1 MRKQILTLLLMCL
14 CTVAA
19 FATGAAP
26 ENGKYYRLW
35 SKTSNKYVW
44 MVGDNFWLATRGGT
58 PDDGFYGAIFA
69 NSIILQPKQSKYYST
84 TASEE
89 YLSYPG
95 SIFYLTGDK
104 VSSSRID
111 NVNFASQGL
120 DAMTI
125 LHNSGFGLIFFG
137 SYDTATG
144 ISKFAT
150 ELFGS
155 RFLKD
160 GASYGGRVGNAA
172 IVCGGDDNNKF
183 ELEPLDEAHMN
194 EFYFGAAPKTQAG
207 GKYYTTMYTAFPY
220 KCYDGVKAYIVTKVD
235 AKAAK
240 ITIREIKNGE
250 VPAKTPVIL
259 ECQTDKPAT
268 NRLVPMTTQAA
279 SIDGNL
285 LKGVI
290 DINHNAGNDDY
301 RTKFDPATMRVL
313 AADGFKFGKTNTT
326 GDNAAYIATN
336 TCYLPL
342 TPEQAAI
349 DNYDIVVG
357 GGVEPITPI
366 TLKALTES
374 IAKKEIEKQ
383 AQVAIVDDDLTCV
396 FANSEYLFVKDDNKA
411 LVKDMPGDDD
421 IDYMEMAGFG
431 KAAHYDQS
439 NWAVIRLSV
448 AMESNDAARLQYVG
462 KTLKGVVGTL
472 DSNEGTVIEAS
483 KNPVAG
489 AKNKNYVIKKEINDL
504 TDNINTYCMAG
515 FAGTQVS
522 PVNNKQF
529 FFVTPKNL
537 EVADITWAVWNKDK
551 KAFVIPAKQGPAN
564 RYDLDGAVVVDEEV
578 AFLFNQGDLKWGDLQ
593 DGTTYE
599 FRALVLKGENIAT
612 TNAPAVGKP
621 NATIATDYVIMPLM
635 LSRTGIITVVD
646 NVEAGKAVA
655 SVRYINMQGMSS
667 DKPFAG
673 MNVVVTTYSD
683 GSRTTAKEMH

>member
-26 ENGKYYRLW
+26 ESGKYYRLW

-125 LHNSGFGLIFFG
+125 LRNSGFGFVFYG

-220 KCYDGVKAYIVTKVD
+220 KCHDGVKAYIVTKVD

-240 ITIREIKNGE
+240 ITVREIENGE

-259 ECQTDKPAT
+259 ECQTATPAT
-268 NRLVPMTTQAA
+268 NRLVPMTTQAT
-279 SIDGNL
+279 SIAGNL

-290 DINHNAGNDDY
+290 DINHNAGNNDY

-357 GGVEPITPI
+357 GEVEPITPI
-366 TLKALTES
+366 TLQALTES
-374 IAKKEIEKQ
+374 IAKKEIETH

-396 FANSEYLFVKDDNKA
+396 FATSELLFAKDDNKA
-411 LVKDMPGDDD
+411 LVKDMPGAGDL
-421 IDYMEMAGFG
+421 DYMEMAGFD
-431 KAAHYDQS
+431 KAARYDQS
-439 NWAVIRLSV
+439 NWAIIQLPV

-462 KTLKGVVGTL
+462 KTLKGVVGKL
-472 DSNEGTVIEAS
+472 DSNEAAVIDAS

-489 AKNKNYVIKKEINDL
+489 AENKNYVIKDKINDL
-504 TDNINTYCMAG
+504 TDNINTYCMAS

-529 FFVTPKNL
+529 FFVTPKSL

-551 KAFVIPAKQGPAN
+551 GVFEVPAKQGPAN
-564 RYDLDGAVVVDEEV
+564 GYALDGAVEVDG
-578 AFLFNQGDLKWGDLQ
+578 FYLNQGDLDWGDLQ
-593 DGTTYE
+593 DGATYE
-599 FRALVLKGENIAT
+599 FRALVLKPENMAT
-612 TNAPAVGKP
+612 SYAPAVGKLI
-621 NATIATDYVIMPLM
+621 ATITPNYQITPLM
-635 LSRTGIITVVD
+635 LSHTGIITAVTH
-646 NVEAGKAVA
+646 VEAGKAVA
-655 SVRYINMQGMSS
+655 SVRYINMQGVESAT
-667 DKPFAG
+667 PFAG
-673 MNVVVTTYSD
+673 VNVAVTTYAD
-683 GSRTTAKEMH
+683 GSKTTTKVVK

>member
-26 ENGKYYRLW
+26 ESGKYYRLW

-44 MVGDNFWLATRGGT
+44 MVGDTYTAANRSS
-58 PDDGFYGAIFA
+58 DGFWGAIFS
-69 NSIILQPKQSKYYST
+69 NSIVLHPKLSTVYSST
-84 TASEE
+84 PSEE
-89 YLSYPG
+89 YASSAGTVVYITGNPNASGGLNKVDIVAQGIG
-95 SIFYLTGDK
+95 SQSIIKKAGSNVEIIAESTPEGITKFYG
-104 VSSSRID
+104 
-111 NVNFASQGL
+111 N
-120 DAMTI
+120 M
-125 LHNSGFGLIFFG
+125 FGKR
-137 SYDTATG
+137 Y
-144 ISKFAT
+144 
-150 ELFGS
+150 
-155 RFLKD
+155 LKD
-160 GASYGGRVGNAA
+160 GAQYGGRVGNSA
-172 IVCGGDDNNKF
+172 ILCGGDDNNEF

-194 EFYFGAAPKTQAG
+194 EFYFGAAPKTKVG
-207 GKYYTTMYTAFPY
+207 DKYYTTMYTAFPY
-220 KCYDGVKAYIVTKVD
+220 KCHDGVKAYIVTKVD

-240 ITIREIKNGE
+240 ITVREIENGE

-259 ECQTDKPAT
+259 ECKTATPAT
-268 NRLVPMTTQAA
+268 NRLVPMTTQAT
-279 SIDGNL
+279 SIAGNL

-290 DINHNAGNDDY
+290 DINHNAGNNDY

-336 TCYLPL
+336 TCYLPV
-342 TPEQAAI
+342 TAEQAAI

-357 GGVEPITPI
+357 GEVEPITPI
-366 TLKALTES
+366 TLQALTES
-374 IAKKEIEKQ
+374 IAKKEIETQ

-411 LVKDMPGDDD
+411 LVKDMPGAGDL
-421 IDYMEMAGFG
+421 DYMEMAGFD

-439 NWAVIRLSV
+439 NWAMIRLSV

-472 DSNEGTVIEAS
+472 DSNEGTVIEVS

-489 AKNKNYVIKKEINDL
+489 AENKTYVIKNEINDL

-522 PVNNKQF
+522 PVNGKQF

-551 KAFVIPAKQGPAN
+551 NAFVIPAKQGTAN
-564 RYDLDGAVVVDEEV
+564 GYDLDGAVVVDEED

-593 DGTTYE
+593 DGATYE

-612 TNAPAVGKP
+612 SNAPAVGKP
-621 NATIATDYVIMPLM
+621 NATIAKDYVIMPLM
-635 LSRTGIITVVD
+635 LSHTGIETAVD

-655 SVRYINMQGMSS
+655 SVRYINMQGVESS
-667 DKPFAG
+667 TPFAG
-673 MNVVVTTYSD
+673 VNVAVTTYAD
-683 GSRTTAKEMH
+683 GSKTITKVVK

>member
-26 ENGKYYRLW
+26 ESGKYYRLW

-44 MVGDNFWLATRGGT
+44 MVGDTYTLTNNK
-58 PDDGFYGAIFA
+58 DGFSGAIFL
-69 NSIILQPKQSKYYST
+69 NSIVLHPKLSTVYSST
-84 TASEE
+84 PSEE
-89 YLSYPG
+89 YASSAGTVVYITGNPNASGGLNKVDIVAQGVG
-95 SIFYLTGDK
+95 SQSIIKKAGA
-104 VSSSRID
+104 
-111 NVNFASQGL
+111 NVNINAESTPAGTTKFY
-120 DAMTI
+120 
-125 LHNSGFGLIFFG
+125 GFIFFRKR
-137 SYDTATG
+137 Y
-144 ISKFAT
+144 
-150 ELFGS
+150 
-155 RFLKD
+155 LKD
-160 GASYGGRVGNAA
+160 GVQYGDRVGNSA
-172 IVCGGDDNNKF
+172 ILCGGDDNNQF

-194 EFYFGAAPKTQAG
+194 EFYFGAAPKTKVG
-207 GKYYTTMYTAFPY
+207 DKYYTTMYTAFPY
-220 KCYDGVKAYIVTKVD
+220 KCHDGVKAYIVTKVD

-326 GDNAAYIATN
+326 GDNADYIATN

-349 DNYDIVVG
+349 ENYDIVVDG
-357 GGVEPITPI
+357 EVEPITPI
-366 TLKALTES
+366 TLEALTDFVT
-374 IAKKEIEKQ
+374 KEKIGRY
-383 AQVAIVDDDLTCV
+383 ANLPVAIVDDDLTCV
-396 FANSEYLFVKDDNKA
+396 FARGRWLYVKDNNKA
-411 LVKDMPGDDD
+411 LVKDLPGDDD
-421 IDYMEMAGFG
+421 IDYMEIAGFG
-431 KAAHYDQS
+431 EAAHYDQS
-439 NWAVIRLSV
+439 NWAVIHLPDSK
-448 AMESNDAARLQYVG
+448 ESAQYVG
-462 KTLKGVVGTL
+462 KKLKGVVGNFHV
-472 DSNEGTVIEAS
+472 DVGIYIVAS
-483 KNPVAG
+483 KKPVAG
-489 AKNKNYVIKKEINDL
+489 AENKNYVIKDKINDL
-504 TDNINTYCMAG
+504 TDNINTYCMAS

-522 PVNNKQF
+522 PVNNEQF
-529 FFVTPKNL
+529 FFVTPKNY

-564 RYDLDGAVVVDEEV
+564 RYDLDGAVKVLD
-578 AFLFNQGDLKWGDLQ
+578 FRFNEGIRNYDDLQ
-593 DGTTYE
+593 DGATYE
-599 FRALVLKGENIAT
+599 FRAIVRKAKNIASSH
-612 TNAPAVGKP
+612 APAVGKP
-621 NATIATDYVIMPLM
+621 DATIANDYVILPLT
-635 LSRTGIITVVD
+635 LSSASIITAVTH
-646 NVEAGKAVA
+646 VEAGKAVA

-667 DKPFAG
+667 NKPFAG

-683 GSRTTAKEMH
+683 GSRTTTKEMH